1 MSGTEVELGSQDIE
15 QTEALANEQLSAL
28 GNDEA
33 EGSTQE
39 SAEEA
44 IEQVSINDLA
54 GETKALDSEKKTNN
68 LYAQNRVM
76 SRKLKEL
83 ESQIEAGNLPPEHA
97 FKPVEKGD
105 RPKLTDFVN
114 DTRLYDEFNGSEAL
128 ALASFN
134 EAKEEWAE
142 SRSSLATQEQSHNE
156 QLLKQVQ
163 ADKVADEQFIAS
175 IDGLRGRIPDID
187 QSLEKAETVLGV
199 NDFEAIRGAVGGNA
213 ALVLGVIG
221 ANAEVQAELSEAAA
235 TGHTPTLIKY
245 LTRLEDRI
253 VSNLPSKTVSK
264 AGGETPLG
272 GGSGSMIDYDAEIV
286 KVYND
291 PAMRGMKGV
300 NRIKELRA
308 ARDSLAVK

>member
-1 MSGTEVELGSQDIE
+1 
-15 QTEALANEQLSAL
+15 
-28 GNDEA
+28 
-33 EGSTQE
+33 
-39 SAEEA
+39 
-44 IEQVSINDLA
+44 
-54 GETKALDSEKKTNN
+54 
-68 LYAQNRVM
+68 
-76 SRKLKEL
+76 
-83 ESQIEAGNLPPEHA
+83 
-97 FKPVEKGD
+97 
-105 RPKLTDFVN
+105 
-114 DTRLYDEFNGSEAL
+114 
-128 ALASFN
+128 
-134 EAKEEWAE
+134 
-142 SRSSLATQEQSHNE
+142 LATQEQSHNE

-163 ADKVADEQFIAS
+163 ADKVADEQFISS

-187 QSLEKAETVLGV
+187 QSLEKAEAVLGV
-199 NDFEAIRGAVGGNA
+199 NDFEAIRGFVGGNA

-272 GGSGSMIDYDAEIV
+272 GGSGSMIDYDAEIA
-286 KVYND
+286 KVFND
-291 PAMRGMKGV
+291 PAMKGMKGV